1 MTPWVLRLVLAN
13 VAVFIVTALVPQAE
27 IALAFVPALVLLRP
41 WTIVTYMFVHANLM
55 HILLNMLALY
65 FFGPAIERRLG
76 SGNFLG
82 LYFVSGILGALL
94 TFIFAP
100 YSAVVGASGAVMGV
114 TAAYARYWPH
124 DKIYIWG
131 ILPVSAWM
139 MVVGLAL
146 YSIWSGFGGS
156 RSGVADWAH
165 LGGLAAGYLYALAY
179 ERHRRKAWPLAQ
191 KRERVSRGDARASAE
206 RWSRIPL
213 DQLHEVNRPEV
224 ERLLEKARQSGP
236 ASLTQ
241 AEREFLDRFSP
252 P

>member
-13 VAVFIVTALVPQAE
+13 VAVFIVTALAPQAE

-41 WTIVTYMFVHANLM
+41 WTIVTYMFVHAGVM

-76 SGNFLG
+76 SVNFLG

-139 MVVGLAL
+139 MVAGLAL

-165 LGGLAAGYLYALAY
+165 LGGLAAGYLYAMAY
-179 ERHRRKAWPLAQ
+179 DRYRRKAWPLNQ

-224 ERLLEKARQSGP
+224 ERLLEKARQQGP
-236 ASLTQ
+236 AALTR
-241 AEREFLDRFSP
+241 AEREFLDRFAP

>member
-1 MTPWVLRLVLAN
+1 LTPWVLRLVLAN
-13 VAVFIVTALVPQAE
+13 VAVYIVTALAPRAE
-27 IALAFVPALVLLRP
+27 IALAFVPALVLMRP
-41 WTIVTYMFVHANLM
+41 WTILTYMFVHANVM

-82 LYFVSGILGALL
+82 LYFVSGILGAVL

-146 YSIWSGFGGS
+146 FSIWSGFGGS

-165 LGGLAAGYLYALAY
+165 LGGLAAGYLYAFAY
-179 ERHRRKAWPLAQ
+179 DRRRGKAWPLAQ

-224 ERLLEKARQSGP
+224 ERLLEKARQTGP

-241 AEREFLDRFSP
+241 AEREFLDRFAP
-252 P
+252 Q

>member
-13 VAVFIVTALVPQAE
+13 VAVFIVTAALPRAE

-41 WTIVTYMFVHANLM
+41 WTIVTYMFVHANVM

-76 SGNFLG
+76 AVNFLG
-82 LYFVSGILGALL
+82 LYFLSGILGAAL
-94 TFIFAP
+94 TFVLAP
-100 YSAVVGASGAVMGV
+100 FSAVVGASGAVMGV

-146 YSIWSGFGGS
+146 YSIWSGFSGS

-165 LGGLAAGYLYALAY
+165 LGGLAAGYLYAMAY
-179 ERHRRKAWPLAQ
+179 DRHRRRAWPPAQ
-191 KRERVSRGDARASAE
+191 KAARVTRGDARASAE
-206 RWSRIPL
+206 RWARIRTE
-213 DQLHEVNRPEV
+213 QLHEVNRPEV
-224 ERLLEKARQSGP
+224 ERLLQKAREHGP

-241 AEREFLDRFSP
+241 AEREFLDRFAP